1 MAKLSGAPARVARV
15 LKRLVGA
22 ASSKQEARPPH
33 DSSGLADVMV
43 TDLHGND
50 VLVGSFW
57 EDGPAVLVW
66 LRHYG

>member
-1 MAKLSGAPARVARV
+1 M
-15 LKRLVGA
+15 LKRLLGA

-33 DSSGLADVMV
+33 DSSGLADQLVK
-43 TDLHGND
+43 DRDGSD
-50 VLVGSFW
+50 VRVGSFW